1 MVKALAIRALQR
13 GVGSMDYVD
22 SLLLMEPEDESNN
35 SDQEPNVADDDASP
49 LSVPL
54 SSTQVIDQEPVPE
67 WCKCSCCCT
76 MPQDMENKCCGRRN
90 CVLQTRR
97 FRKLCLD
104 PECLLLCAKNTADIR
119 NDRQDSSGRTFR
131 KAAYRNYV
139 LDTHG
144 YLGKRKRKV
153 VPSCCVLCIC
163 RHYPSAM
170 GIYMGFRQQWNV
182 PGEKTTAIVSE
193 KLV

>member
-76 MPQDMENKCCGRRN
+76 MPQEMENKCCGRRN

-104 PECLLLCAKNTADIR
+104 AECLLLCAKNTADIR
-119 NDRQDSSGRTFR
+119 NDRQDSSSRTFR
-131 KAAYRNYV
+131 KAAYRNYI

-153 VPSCCVLCIC
+153 VPSCCVLCIH
-163 RHYPSAM
+163 RH
-170 GIYMGFRQQWNV
+170 
-182 PGEKTTAIVSE
+182 
-193 KLV
+193 

>member
-104 PECLLLCAKNTADIR
+104 AECLMLCAKNTAAIH

-144 YLGKRKRKV
+144 DLGKRKRKV
-153 VPSCCVLCIC
+153 VPSCCVVCI
-163 RHYPSAM
+163 RQHYPSAT
-170 GIYMGFRQQWNV
+170 GIYMGFRQQ
-182 PGEKTTAIVSE
+182 
-193 KLV
+193 